1 MMFWCILYC
10 TSNCPVF
17 IVCQI
22 WGGKYHLSMDTPVWS
37 LWSSCPDGPITE
49 TVSLYK
55 VFSLG
60 SSDWKLYNVTLE
72 SRDWTEVVSLG
83 SFLFIVGLL
92 GGGTNRALYCN
103 SFQWYGVIWRETS
116 KSVRG
121 RVARSK
127 WWVGAASSKWCE
139 GKSWEADSPHWHIPL
154 CTTTCKHNFTLS
166 WNTHNPIKWNT
177 QA

>member
-1 MMFWCILYC
+1 MIQSKPKIWCFD
-10 TSNCPVF
+10 VF
-17 IVCQI
+17 YTVLQI
-22 WGGKYHLSMDTPVWS
+22 IPLSLFVRSEEGSIISVWTRRS
-37 LWSSCPDGPITE
+37 GHSGRVVQMPITE

-92 GGGTNRALYCN
+92 GGTNRALYCN

-139 GKSWEADSPHWHIPL
+139 GKSWEAESPHSHIPL
-154 CTTTCKHNFTLS
+154 CTTTCKHNFTL
-166 WNTHNPIKWNT
+166 PWNT
-177 QA
+177 QPN